1 MRSPRIACLVPAAT
15 DLAASLGLEVVG
27 VSHECDHPIARGRPV
42 LTRSRISAMHPG
54 GPGPAEI
61 DLQVSA
67 AVAAGEPLYRVDR
80 DALARLAPDIVLS
93 QAICDVCAARAEA
106 CDLPEDTRLVELAAT
121 SLVGLAED
129 IRAVAAAAG
138 VPERGE
144 TCLADIAAHHA
155 ALVRTLD
162 RPRTLTLEWGHP
174 PFLGGHWVPE
184 LVALAGGD
192 HLLSRTGEPSRRAGW
207 DEIVAADPDVLVFMP
222 CGYTLTAAVAE
233 AEELRRDSP
242 LRELRCVR
250 DGQLWAVDAV
260 NLFSRCTPRS
270 VTHGAAVLAALLR
283 GDEPPIAWARRIE
296 SPITL
301 S

>member
-1 MRSPRIACLVPAAT
+1 MRPPRIACLVPAAT

-27 VSHECDHPIARGRPV
+27 VSHECDHPIARGLPV
-42 LTRSRISAMHPG
+42 LTRSRISAMHPH

-67 AVAAGEPLYRVDR
+67 AVAAGEPLYVVDR

-93 QAICDVCAARAEA
+93 QAICDVCAARTDA
-106 CDLPEDTRLVELAAT
+106 CDLPAGARLLELAAT
-121 SLVGLAED
+121 SLAGLAAD
-129 IRAVAAAAG
+129 VRAVAEAAG

-144 TCLADIAAHHA
+144 DCLADIAAHHA
-155 ALVRTLD
+155 ALVRPLD
-162 RPRTLTLEWGHP
+162 PPRTLTLEWGYP

-184 LVALAGGD
+184 LVALGGGD
-192 HLLSRTGEPSRRAGW
+192 HLLSRTGEPSRRASW

-222 CGYTLTAAVAE
+222 CGYSLAAALAE
-233 AEELRRDSP
+233 AAELRRDSP
-242 LRELRCVR
+242 LADLRCVR

-260 NLFSRCTPRS
+260 NLFSRCTPQS
-270 VTHGAAVLAALLR
+270 VIHGAAVLAALLR
-283 GDEPPIAWARRIE
+283 GDEPPSARARRVAP
-296 SPITL
+296 PIAL